1 MWRQI
6 QRIILHDFPPFI
18 SECDCADCVDVS
30 NTTVTTVVTGR
41 YKKRADLSVAW
52 APEKTVYGHIS
63 KDSFLFWGNGT
74 GNETGWS
81 IGTEAGLTSGE
92 STHSQGKFKKLVL
105 V

>member
-30 NTTVTTVVTGR
+30 NTTDSDGR

-74 GNETGWS
+74 GWS

-92 STHSQGKFKKLVL
+92 STHYQNKSQGKFKKFNLAKNG
-105 V
+105 